1 MVLESII
8 FNCYPPSLLVPNLA
22 LASVDG
28 FLALVAFYQLTRIH
42 MRNKEVGW
50 TRQKVLHLMIASS
63 NLGYFIYFISTLL
76 ATCDGW
82 LCWSHACG
90 FILMASPN
98 ILFIAAFLLLLSF
111 WVDLCHQANDEEDDD
126 DENSSQQAL
135 LDNLISKSGRSNTG
149 GRRKCCPFQGIHVGS
164 RQKFVIVV
172 VLLIFILMISFAII
186 IWIGAGKNPID
197 SSVVAQVYVDFFAAA
212 ILLLGGALGSYGLLL
227 FLKLRKVRSERASL
241 EMWKVA
247 GLAVVSVICFSS
259 SAMVAILTNIPLS
272 YHWNLMKMSG
282 LKPLVLLILY
292 YFMGSSVPSAF
303 VLWVM
308 RELPP
313 PVADNIQEQSRVI
326 AFIHSESAGMHHPRN
341 WATATSLK
349 NEMDRTILLFTTEEE
364 KLLMRIAE
372 CKFAV
377 VVRVLKVDSYFRKA
391 SNSPS

>member
-63 NLGYFIYFISTLL
+63 NL
-76 ATCDGW
+76 
-82 LCWSHACG
+82 
-90 FILMASPN
+90 ASPN

-349 NEMDRTILLFTTEEE
+349 NESAIILLSGDVTIKMDRTILLFTTEEE

>member
-1 MVLESII
+1 MVLESSI

-63 NLGYFIYFISTLL
+63 NL
-76 ATCDGW
+76 
-82 LCWSHACG
+82 
-90 FILMASPN
+90 ASPN

-313 PVADNIQEQSRVI
+313 PVADNTQEQSRVI

-349 NEMDRTILLFTTEEE
+349 NEMDRTVLLFTTEEE

-377 VVRVLKVDSYFRKA
+377 VVRVLRADSYFRKA

>member
-28 FLALVAFYQLTRIH
+28 FLALVAFYQ
-42 MRNKEVGW
+42 
-50 TRQKVLHLMIASS
+50 VLHLMIASS
-63 NLGYFIYFISTLL
+63 NL
-76 ATCDGW
+76 
-82 LCWSHACG
+82 
-90 FILMASPN
+90 ASPN

>member
-28 FLALVAFYQLTRIH
+28 FLALVAFYQ
-42 MRNKEVGW
+42 
-50 TRQKVLHLMIASS
+50 VLHLMIASS

-349 NEMDRTILLFTTEEE
+349 NEVCEIKSL
-364 KLLMRIAE
+364 
-372 CKFAV
+372 V
-377 VVRVLKVDSYFRKA
+377 KVDLHESYLIVSDYFKKSSETNLREAPVKKRKE
-391 SNSPS
+391 NNVIYVV

>member
-135 LDNLISKSGRSNTG
+135 LDNLISRSNTG

-164 RQKFVIVV
+164 RQKFVIV
-172 VLLIFILMISFAII
+172 
-186 IWIGAGKNPID
+186 
-197 SSVVAQVYVDFFAAA
+197 VYVDFFAAA

-349 NEMDRTILLFTTEEE
+349 NENEN
-364 KLLMRIAE
+364 
-372 CKFAV
+372 V
-377 VVRVLKVDSYFRKA
+377 VYA
-391 SNSPS
+391 S

>member
-1 MVLESII
+1 MTE
-8 FNCYPPSLLVPNLA
+8 
-22 LASVDG
+22 
-28 FLALVAFYQLTRIH
+28 T
-42 MRNKEVGW
+42 
-50 TRQKVLHLMIASS
+50 IA
-63 NLGYFIYFISTLL
+63 
-76 ATCDGW
+76 A
-82 LCWSHACG
+82 
-90 FILMASPN
+90 ASPN

-349 NEMDRTILLFTTEEE
+349 NE
-364 KLLMRIAE
+364 
-372 CKFAV
+372 
-377 VVRVLKVDSYFRKA
+377 A
-391 SNSPS
+391 SRGSPI